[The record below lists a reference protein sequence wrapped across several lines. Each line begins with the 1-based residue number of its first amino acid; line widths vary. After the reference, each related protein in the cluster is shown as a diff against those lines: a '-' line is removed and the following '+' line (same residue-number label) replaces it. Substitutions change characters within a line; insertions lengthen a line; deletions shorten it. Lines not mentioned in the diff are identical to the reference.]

1 MASLRLVLGELRT
14 RDRAWLR
21 FPVATCVAAAAL
33 AMAPTS
39 RAAGPAVSSGVS
51 QDEVDLQGRLNI
63 LLGSGA
69 RALGMGGAFLA
80 RPDDATAA
88 SWNPAGLSYLL
99 RPEVSVVW
107 AQNRIGS
114 DSQDS
119 TTRQTVSASLF
130 RGRQLDFGAVTVP
143 LHSISGAAQLSY
155 QRVIP
160 FAGTRTI
167 WSSDSNTIARL
178 DADGGFDVLA
188 LGTGWRVTPT
198 LRVGATLNHWM
209 NGFHQVKNL
218 NRIDP
223 TAHDTVLEA
232 TFGFRGWNTNLGV
245 IWSPIE
251 NLNIGAVAK
260 TPFTGRVH
268 LAKERTDYFP
278 SVGTATEML
287 TTNEFDSNDL
297 RLDFPAAYGV
307 GASWRV
313 ASALTVSADYTHTA
327 WSGAQIHN
335 FYVLSATP
343 LPPPGTAPQPPPP
356 QVFDSLPYPL
366 LNAPQTDAQQVRFGA
381 EYVFI
386 HGRLKFPLRAG
397 YIFDQ
402 QFFQAQSGHA
412 PVFGALTLGTG
423 IVAGPI
429 LLDFAYLREV
439 GHFTDTDGT
448 PTRQTTFRL
457 VASAIYRLGSVH

>member
-1 MASLRLVLGELRT
+1 MTADAPSSSFVASCPSRRAPLRAAIAGYVWGVVL
-14 RDRAWLR
+14 
-21 FPVATCVAAAAL
+21 AAASV
-33 AMAPTS
+33 PN
-39 RAAGPAVSSGVS
+39 AAGQTPAPALS

-99 RPEVSVVW
+99 RPEVTAVW
-107 AQNRIGS
+107 MQNRITI
-114 DSQDS
+114 DS
-119 TTRQTVSASLF
+119 TSTSDPIPDTSHF
-130 RGRQLDFGAVTVP
+130 RGRQLDFGAVTFP

-167 WSSDSNTIARL
+167 ASSEKVAHL
-178 DADGGFDVLA
+178 DASGGFDVLA

-209 NGFHQVKNL
+209 NGFHQVNNL
-218 NRIDP
+218 NRTDP
-223 TAHDTVLEA
+223 ARRDTVLDA

-251 NLNIGAVAK
+251 NLNIGAVVK

-268 LAKERTDYFP
+268 LAKKRRDSYPADAT
-278 SVGTATEML
+278 GTVL
-287 TTNEFDSNDL
+287 FTTNESDRNDL
-297 RLDFPAAYGV
+297 RLDFPSAFGA

-313 ASALTVSADYTHTA
+313 ASALTVSADYTHTN
-327 WSGAQIHN
+327 WSHALIHN
-335 FYVLSATP
+335 FYVLSVTP
-343 LPPPGTAPQPPPP
+343 QPPPGTPQQPPAP
-356 QVFDSLPYPL
+356 QVFDSLKYPL
-366 LNAPQTDAQQVRFGA
+366 LDPSQNDAQQIRMGA

-386 HGRLKFPLRAG
+386 HKRLKFPLRAG

-402 QFFQAQSGHA
+402 QFFQAQGGHA

-423 IVAGPI
+423 ILAGPV
-429 LLDFAYLREV
+429 LLDFAYVREL
-439 GHFTDTDGT
+439 GKFTDTDKA
-448 PTRQTTFRL
+448 PTRQMTYRI